1 MLYNGIQKLNNNWK
15 ANQSN
20 SIKVLFNGLKRDKNK
35 LPSKVKYINKNNID
49 VSTIEINNIF
59 HVQYYTP
66 KGLNSKQYFAIC
78 IYIMYIY
85 C

>member
-1 MLYNGIQKLNNNWK
+1 MLYNGIQKLSNNWE

-20 SIKVLFNGLKRDKNK
+20 SCKVLFNGLKRDKNK

-59 HVQYYTP
+59 RV
-66 KGLNSKQYFAIC
+66 
-78 IYIMYIY
+78 
-85 C
+85 

>member
-1 MLYNGIQKLNNNWK
+1 MLYNGIQKLSNNWK

-20 SIKVLFNGLKRDKNK
+20 SCKVLFNGLKRDKNK

-59 HVQYYTP
+59 HV
-66 KGLNSKQYFAIC
+66 
-78 IYIMYIY
+78 
-85 C
+85 

>member
-1 MLYNGIQKLNNNWK
+1 MKYNSIQKLNNNWK

-59 HVQYYTP
+59 HV
-66 KGLNSKQYFAIC
+66 
-78 IYIMYIY
+78 
-85 C
+85 

>member
-20 SIKVLFNGLKRDKNK
+20 SIKVLFNGLIRDKNK

-49 VSTIEINNIF
+49 VATIQINNIF
-59 HVQYYTP
+59 HV
-66 KGLNSKQYFAIC
+66 
-78 IYIMYIY
+78 
-85 C
+85 

>member
-59 HVQYYTP
+59 HV
-66 KGLNSKQYFAIC
+66 
-78 IYIMYIY
+78 
-85 C
+85 